1 MLYLADITLQ
11 KTRYMGETTK
21 QKVLRLVEA
30 ENEDAAEMKVR
41 NTFQHCEPGDDSVYV
56 WSMELSPVIM

>member
-21 QKVLRLVEA
+21 QKVLRLVDA
-30 ENEDAAEMKVR
+30 DSIDAAELKVR
-41 NTFQHCEPGDDSVYV
+41 NTYDHCEPGDDSVYV
-56 WSMELSPVIM
+56 WNMELSPVIM